1 MLPLVFKTS
10 VGPMRSRVGSI
21 PIRLRHFLEKQKHM
35 KQAQLRRVGGGL
47 GLIIGLGLCV
57 YGVSGRSIAVLKGP
71 APEQAPTFQTQQER
85 ENATVSLRETALTKE
100 ASIGGIVRWASGDLQ
115 QAYGLNAAGEK
126 VDASGKKA
134 KPKCKT

>member
-1 MLPLVFKTS
+1 MKQQH
-10 VGPMRSRVGSI
+10 
-21 PIRLRHFLEKQKHM
+21 IRLL
-35 KQAQLRRVGGGL
+35 GGVL
-47 GLIIGLGLCV
+47 GLIIGLALCV